1 MEAEKVKF
9 SWTAQLF
16 VSCGRKRS
24 PLLHDFDEDHE
35 TTPFMLITDS
45 LNISRNTIAVNPL
58 YSFFQTNLPL
68 TIFPNPSPAAL
79 L

>member
-1 MEAEKVKF
+1 
-9 SWTAQLF
+9 

-35 TTPFMLITDS
+35 TTPFMLITDNFFITGKS
-45 LNISRNTIAVNPL
+45 TVVNPFHAIFFPINL
-58 YSFFQTNLPL
+58 LIGISPYS
-68 TIFPNPSPAAL
+68 SPAAL